1 MNKILTLISII
12 LMVNLGHAQ
21 NTSDS
26 LSGIYY
32 LSGVHEMASAFQIN
46 NDKTFKFFFT
56 SGALDRYA
64 TGTWKIENG
73 TILLT
78 TKPKP
83 ASDFALVSSKS
94 ISGSGI
100 TVQITE
106 KNEALLPYVYCF
118 LKKGQEETQAKTN
131 NKGIASFTVNNADS
145 ITLIFQFST
154 ERSSTFPIANKQH
167 NYFEFHFEPWLF
179 EVFFKDFPLKIG
191 IDELMGEHP
200 LLEKNAYTYK
210 RAE

>member
-1 MNKILTLISII
+1 MALLFV
-12 LMVNLGHAQ
+12 VNLSQAQ
-21 NTSDS
+21 LAPDS

-73 TILLT
+73 TIFLS

-83 ASDFALVSSKS
+83 GADFALVSSKLNAGTAS
-94 ISGSGI
+94 
-100 TVQITE
+100 TVQIIE
-106 KNEALLPYVYCF
+106 KNEMLLRYVYCF
-118 LKKGQEETQAKTN
+118 LKKGQGETQAKTN
-131 NKGIASFTVNNADS
+131 EKGIATFEVNNADS
-145 ITLIFQFST
+145 ITLIFQFSP
-154 ERSSTFPIANKQH
+154 ERSSTFAIYNKQH
-167 NYFEFHFEPWLF
+167 NYFEFRFEPWLF

-191 IDELMGEHP
+191 NDELTGEHP

-210 RAE
+210 KAE

>member
-1 MNKILTLISII
+1 MKKILPFISFIF
-12 LMVNLGHAQ
+12 MVNLGHAQ
-21 NTSDS
+21 NAPDS
-26 LSGIYY
+26 LSGIFY

-64 TGTWKIENG
+64 TGTWKIDNG
-73 TILLT
+73 TIFLT

-83 ASDFALVSSKS
+83 AADFALVNSKTNAGTVS
-94 ISGSGI
+94 
-100 TVQITE
+100 TVQIIE
-106 KNEALLPYVYCF
+106 KNEMLLRYVHCF

-131 NKGIASFTVNNADS
+131 EKGIATFAVNNADS
-145 ITLIFQFST
+145 ITLIFEFSP
-154 ERSSTFPIANKQH
+154 ERSSTFPIPNKQH
-167 NYFEFHFEPWLF
+167 NYFEFRFEPWLF

-191 IDELMGEHP
+191 NDELTGEHP

>member
-1 MNKILTLISII
+1 MKKILPVISLI
-12 LMVNLGHAQ
+12 LMVNLTHAQ
-21 NTSDS
+21 NAPDS

-32 LSGVHEMASAFQIN
+32 LAGVHEMASAFQIN

-73 TILLT
+73 IIFLT
-78 TKPKP
+78 TKSKP
-83 ASDFALVSSKS
+83 AADFALVNSKS
-94 ISGSGI
+94 ISGSNS

-131 NKGIASFTVNNADS
+131 NKGIASFAVNNADS
-145 ITLIFQFST
+145 ITLIFEFSP
-154 ERSSTFPIANKQH
+154 ERSTTVPIVNKQH
-167 NYFEFHFEPWLF
+167 NYFEFRFEPWLF

-191 IDELMGEHP
+191 NDELTGEHP
-200 LLEKNAYTYK
+200 LLEKNTYSYK
-210 RAE
+210 KAE